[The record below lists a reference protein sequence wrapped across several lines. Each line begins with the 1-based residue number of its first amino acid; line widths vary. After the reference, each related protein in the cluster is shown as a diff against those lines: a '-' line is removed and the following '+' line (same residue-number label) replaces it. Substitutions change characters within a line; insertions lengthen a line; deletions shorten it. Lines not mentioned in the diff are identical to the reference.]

1 MSDFVVRPVR
11 PQEAAH
17 VAAWAYEPP
26 HDIYNGDPE
35 HPEDYLAV
43 DGDGHGYYAIATA
56 DDDEVVGFC
65 CFGPE
70 ARVRGQASEPGT
82 LDVGGGVRPDR
93 VSQRL
98 ATQAFPLILEF
109 GREKFRPRRFRTVVA
124 AFNERSLRLCE
135 RAGFQEVRRFVG
147 PEREFVELVRLAE
160 GGADPDSRP

>member
-1 MSDFVVRPVR
+1 MSDFVVRPLR
-11 PQEAAH
+11 SEEAAQ
-17 VAAWAYEPP
+17 VAAWVYEPP

-43 DGDGHGYYAIATA
+43 GGGGYGYYAIATA

-70 ARVRGQASEPGT
+70 ARVRGQAPEPET

-98 ATQAFPLILEF
+98 ATKAFPLILQF
-109 GREKFRPRRFRTVVA
+109 GHDEFRPRQFRTAVA
-124 AFNERSLRLCE
+124 SFNERSLRLCLS
-135 RAGFQEVRRFVG
+135 AGFREVRRFEG
-147 PEREFVELVRLAE
+147 PGREFVELVRE
-160 GGADPDSRP
+160 GDAQPD